1 MDRLHRITQ
10 LKRIFTA
17 RRTPIT
23 LRQLMERM
31 ECSESTARRALHSY
45 RDDFGAPLAFDR
57 SRGGWYLSGPAPDPA
72 DEVPGLWLTTT
83 ELHALLAARELLRQL
98 QPGLLA
104 AQTAPI
110 AARIEALLAQRG
122 ITPADIARR
131 ISLQAPGT
139 RPCPGETFA
148 ILAQA
153 LFERR
158 RLRIRYDPRSRTA
171 EPNEPARVISPHRLT
186 WQRSNWYLDA
196 WCHRAGDLRRFAIER
211 IQRAAVLT
219 EPALELNAQHTG
231 ARLDGAYGSFTGAPT
246 QTAVLR
252 FSPHRARWVAEEQW
266 HPDQRGSW
274 LPDGRW
280 QLTLPY
286 ANPEELLMEILKYGA
301 DCEVAAPAAL
311 REAVVGRLRGALGA
325 YGEHVVAT
333 GAPSVQA
340 CDPLLEAATG
350 HAHDLHQSAAA
361 PEADSCASPNR
372 APPSCTQS

>member
-1 MDRLHRITQ
+1 MDKLHRITQ
-10 LKRIFTA
+10 LKRILAA

-23 LRQLMERM
+23 LRQLMDRM

-57 SRGGWYLSGPAPDPA
+57 RRGGWYLSGPAPDAA
-72 DEVPGLWLTTT
+72 DEVPGLWLTTS

-104 AQTAPI
+104 AQTAAI

-131 ISLQAPGT
+131 ISLQTPGT

-148 ILAQA
+148 TLAQA

-158 RLRIRYDPRSRTA
+158 RLRIRYNPRSR
-171 EPNEPARVISPHRLT
+171 PVQPDEPARDVSPHRLS
-186 WQRSNWYLDA
+186 WVSGRWFLDA
-196 WCHRAGDLRRFAIER
+196 WCHRADGPRRFAVER
-211 IQRAAVLT
+211 VQHAELLTAPADEWSPHTSAA
-219 EPALELNAQHTG
+219 H
-231 ARLDGAYGSFTGAPT
+231 LDDSYGSFTGAPT

-252 FSPHRARWVAEEQW
+252 FSPERARWVAEEHW
-266 HPDQRGSW
+266 HPDQHGSW

-286 ANPEELLMEILKYGA
+286 AHPEELVMEILKYGA
-301 DCEVAAPAAL
+301 DCEVVAPAAL
-311 REAVVGRLRGALGA
+311 REAVIGRLREALGA
-325 YGEHVVAT
+325 YGEHTVAT
-333 GAPSVQA
+333 GAPPMQA
-340 CDPLLEAATG
+340 CDPLLEADAG
-350 HAHDLHQSAAA
+350 QAPDLRQGDVE
-361 PEADSCASPNR
+361 P
-372 APPSCTQS
+372 